1 MSLATLAI
9 AGPHLRAHQLERILE
24 RCPPQGRR
32 CPGPAVTPDRM
43 ATSERSPRVG
53 IDVELGATVG
63 SPAGSIEVLQA
74 SGTSSARRPRDDRL
88 AARRQPT
95 HYEGAHT
102 EYEAVMQSIF
112 RAVGSDRPARRS
124 SPDTQFVDSHQ
135 GRRPPVSDVVAM
147 NGRDATCNYF

>member
-1 MSLATLAI
+1 M
-9 AGPHLRAHQLERILE
+9 
-24 RCPPQGRR
+24 
-32 CPGPAVTPDRM
+32 TPDRV

-74 SGTSSARRPRDDRL
+74 FRNVIGPPTENDDRL
-88 AARRQPT
+88 APRRQRA
-95 HYEGAHT
+95 HYEGAYT

-135 GRRPPVSDVVAM
+135 GRRPPVSDVVAI
-147 NGRDATCNYF
+147 NGRDATRNYF

>member
-32 CPGPAVTPDRM
+32 CPGPAVTPDRQEN
-43 ATSERSPRVG
+43 SERSPRVW
-53 IDVELGATVG
+53 IDVELGATIG
-63 SPAGSIEVLQA
+63 SPAGSIEVVLQA
-74 SGTSSARRPRDDRL
+74 FRNVIGPPTENDDRL
-88 AARRQPT
+88 AARRQRT

-112 RAVGSDRPARRS
+112 RAVGSDRPAGRS
-124 SPDTQFVDSHQ
+124 SNETLENLDPAK
-135 GRRPPVSDVVAM
+135 P
-147 NGRDATCNYF
+147 